1 MFSTV
6 TGGLV
11 AYYVGIAIVALPAL
25 IGVLLIGRMH
35 RAAMDDC
42 RRLQDEVGRVEEASG
57 RVRSLLTD
65 VVATMNMS
73 LAFCAANPGAA
84 PPEKI
89 EEIRTAVE
97 HAVRSYER
105 GDVRSE

>member
-1 MFSTV
+1 MFSAV

-11 AYYVGIAIVALPAL
+11 AYYVGIAIVALPGL

-35 RAAMDDC
+35 RAAIDDC
-42 RRLQDEVGRVEEASG
+42 RRLRDEVSRVEQTSG

-73 LAFCAANPGAA
+73 LAFCAANPGTV
-84 PPEKI
+84 PPEKL
-89 EEIRTAVE
+89 EEIREAVE
-97 HAVRSYER
+97 QAVRSHQHTKVSA
-105 GDVRSE
+105 D

>member
-1 MFSTV
+1 MFSAV

-11 AYYVGIAIVALPAL
+11 AYYVGIAIVAVPGL

-35 RAAMDDC
+35 RAALQDC
-42 RRLQDEVGRVEEASG
+42 RRLREEVSRVEEASG

-84 PPEKI
+84 PKEKL
-89 EEIRTAVE
+89 EEIRAAVE
-97 HAVRSYER
+97 QAVCGQQAVAGEAK
-105 GDVRSE
+105 